1 MKIVYLA
8 VALSLLLSPA
18 ARMRAAEDPPAK
30 RADSAPAADSA
41 TQTKGL
47 GAAVKHDAK
56 VVADATKDGAHQV
69 AAAAKHVAHEVAA
82 ASKQSAHEVAATAK
96 RGAEKVKAAVH
107 GDPAEKPA
115 AKTDAAPSSAP
126 PSH

>member
-1 MKIVYLA
+1 MKFVFFGVA
-8 VALSLLLSPA
+8 ALSLLLSPA
-18 ARMRAAEDPPAK
+18 AMLAAEDP
-30 RADSAPAADSA
+30 A
-41 TQTKGL
+41 TGL

-56 VVADATKDGAHQV
+56 VVADATKDGAQHV

-82 ASKQSAHEVAATAK
+82 ASKEGAHEVAATAK

-107 GDPAEKPA
+107 GDAAAKPA
-115 AKTDAAPSSAP
+115 TKPDAAPSSAS

>member
-1 MKIVYLA
+1 VNIVHVGV
-8 VALSLLLSPA
+8 VALSLLLAPA
-18 ARMRAAEDPPAK
+18 ASMRAAEDPGAG
-30 RADSAPAADSA
+30 APAADSA

-56 VVADATKDGAHQV
+56 VVADATKDGAQHV
-69 AAAAKHVAHEVAA
+69 AAAAKHMAHEAAA
-82 ASKQSAHEVAATAK
+82 ASKEGAHEVAATAK

-107 GDPAEKPA
+107 GDPPAKPA
-115 AKTDAAPSSAP
+115 IKPDAASSSTS